1 MSEILAFIKAHRRD
15 IIITASALAA
25 SLVVMLLIPALI
37 VGNAPSTAGMLACI
51 ALFFAVDPAFC
62 LAAAIFAGWDLRRRW
77 FTALFPPL
85 AFLISTG
92 AVFGRRLHVLFR
104 DIPRNMPDSHPG
116 NSPCKEIRTLRK
128 LTNIYPQKYQQEN
141 KMPENNEK
149 EPQYKS
155 ILSDDD
161 GTAPRPIR
169 KKQRDPMA
177 EVRREIEEQQRQQ
190 REKAELLK
198 LRQGLIDE
206 SDEIPEDEPP
216 KFEKPT
222 GAKAVENFFYHYK
235 WRLIGII
242 FTVALLTFMI
252 IQTVTREKKDLYVL
266 AISTTG
272 SSGIYA
278 KTHDIEVALERY
290 CPDFDGN
297 GKVHVGVNFIDLST
311 EGGYSEY
318 TDAQNEKFSAE
329 LFSGD
334 SQLYLTD
341 EGIITLI
348 NRIAA
353 SGETEEAAAEEADG
367 QIIQFFT
374 DFSGEYPDAVLY
386 DGCGLQLNTTGF
398 VDEARWKSC
407 PDTVGL
413 YLRDTFENMMGN
425 NEKTAEQR
433 ERARIVYE
441 NIING
446 NVVNPD
452 WQGS

>member
-1 MSEILAFIKAHRRD
+1 
-15 IIITASALAA
+15 
-25 SLVVMLLIPALI
+25 
-37 VGNAPSTAGMLACI
+37 
-51 ALFFAVDPAFC
+51 
-62 LAAAIFAGWDLRRRW
+62 
-77 FTALFPPL
+77 
-85 AFLISTG
+85 
-92 AVFGRRLHVLFR
+92 
-104 DIPRNMPDSHPG
+104 
-116 NSPCKEIRTLRK
+116 
-128 LTNIYPQKYQQEN
+128 
-141 KMPENNEK
+141 MPENNEK

-222 GAKAVENFFYHYK
+222 GAKAVENFFYH
-235 WRLIGII
+235 
-242 FTVALLTFMI
+242 FTVALLTFMT

-374 DFSGEYPDAVLY
+374 DFSGEYPEAVLY

>member
-1 MSEILAFIKAHRRD
+1 
-15 IIITASALAA
+15 
-25 SLVVMLLIPALI
+25 
-37 VGNAPSTAGMLACI
+37 
-51 ALFFAVDPAFC
+51 
-62 LAAAIFAGWDLRRRW
+62 
-77 FTALFPPL
+77 
-85 AFLISTG
+85 
-92 AVFGRRLHVLFR
+92 
-104 DIPRNMPDSHPG
+104 
-116 NSPCKEIRTLRK
+116 
-128 LTNIYPQKYQQEN
+128 
-141 KMPENNEK
+141 MPENNEK

-161 GTAPRPIR
+161 GTASTPIR

-374 DFSGEYPDAVLY
+374 DFSGEYPGRRAV
-386 DGCGLQLNTTGF
+386 
-398 VDEARWKSC
+398 RR
-407 PDTVGL
+407 
-413 YLRDTFENMMGN
+413 LRF
-425 NEKTAEQR
+425 AAQHH
-433 ERARIVYE
+433 RIR
-441 NIING
+441 
-446 NVVNPD
+446 
-452 WQGS
+452 

>member
-1 MSEILAFIKAHRRD
+1 MPAAVPRR
-15 IIITASALAA
+15 
-25 SLVVMLLIPALI
+25 
-37 VGNAPSTAGMLACI
+37 APSC
-51 ALFFAVDPAFC
+51 
-62 LAAAIFAGWDLRRRW
+62 
-77 FTALFPPL
+77 
-85 AFLISTG
+85 
-92 AVFGRRLHVLFR
+92 
-104 DIPRNMPDSHPG
+104 
-116 NSPCKEIRTLRK
+116 
-128 LTNIYPQKYQQEN
+128 
-141 KMPENNEK
+141 
-149 EPQYKS
+149 
-155 ILSDDD
+155 
-161 GTAPRPIR
+161 
-169 KKQRDPMA
+169 
-177 EVRREIEEQQRQQ
+177 
-190 REKAELLK
+190 
-198 LRQGLIDE
+198 
-206 SDEIPEDEPP
+206 
-216 KFEKPT
+216 

-242 FTVALLTFMI
+242 FTVVLLTFMT
-252 IQTVTREKKDLYVL
+252 IQAVTREKKDLYVL

>member
-1 MSEILAFIKAHRRD
+1 MKATKSQRTSRR
-15 IIITASALAA
+15 S
-25 SLVVMLLIPALI
+25 SKSQPARK
-37 VGNAPSTAGMLACI
+37 PS
-51 ALFFAVDPAFC
+51 
-62 LAAAIFAGWDLRRRW
+62 R
-77 FTALFPPL
+77 
-85 AFLISTG
+85 IS
-92 AVFGRRLHVLFR
+92 
-104 DIPRNMPDSHPG
+104 
-116 NSPCKEIRTLRK
+116 
-128 LTNIYPQKYQQEN
+128 
-141 KMPENNEK
+141 
-149 EPQYKS
+149 
-155 ILSDDD
+155 
-161 GTAPRPIR
+161 
-169 KKQRDPMA
+169 
-177 EVRREIEEQQRQQ
+177 
-190 REKAELLK
+190 
-198 LRQGLIDE
+198 
-206 SDEIPEDEPP
+206 
-216 KFEKPT
+216 
-222 GAKAVENFFYHYK
+222 YK

-242 FTVALLTFMI
+242 FTVALLTFMT

-374 DFSGEYPDAVLY
+374 DFSGEYPPCCTTAAV
-386 DGCGLQLNTTGF
+386 C
-398 VDEARWKSC
+398 SSIP
-407 PDTVGL
+407 PDSLTKHAG
-413 YLRDTFENMMGN
+413 R
-425 NEKTAEQR
+425 A
-433 ERARIVYE
+433 ARIPWVCTSV
-441 NIING
+441 IR
-446 NVVNPD
+446 
-452 WQGS
+452 SKT

>member
-1 MSEILAFIKAHRRD
+1 
-15 IIITASALAA
+15 
-25 SLVVMLLIPALI
+25 
-37 VGNAPSTAGMLACI
+37 
-51 ALFFAVDPAFC
+51 
-62 LAAAIFAGWDLRRRW
+62 
-77 FTALFPPL
+77 
-85 AFLISTG
+85 
-92 AVFGRRLHVLFR
+92 
-104 DIPRNMPDSHPG
+104 
-116 NSPCKEIRTLRK
+116 
-128 LTNIYPQKYQQEN
+128 
-141 KMPENNEK
+141 MPENNEKTPEK

-206 SDEIPEDEPP
+206 SDE
-216 KFEKPT
+216 KPT

-242 FTVALLTFMI
+242 FTVALLTFMT

-374 DFSGEYPDAVLY
+374 
-386 DGCGLQLNTTGF
+386 GLQLNTTGF

>member
-1 MSEILAFIKAHRRD
+1 
-15 IIITASALAA
+15 
-25 SLVVMLLIPALI
+25 
-37 VGNAPSTAGMLACI
+37 
-51 ALFFAVDPAFC
+51 
-62 LAAAIFAGWDLRRRW
+62 
-77 FTALFPPL
+77 
-85 AFLISTG
+85 
-92 AVFGRRLHVLFR
+92 
-104 DIPRNMPDSHPG
+104 
-116 NSPCKEIRTLRK
+116 
-128 LTNIYPQKYQQEN
+128 
-141 KMPENNEK
+141 MPENHENNTEK

-155 ILSDDD
+155 ILADDD

-169 KKQRDPMA
+169 KKKRDPMA

-216 KFEKPT
+216 KYEKPT

-242 FTVALLTFMI
+242 FVVALLTFMT

-278 KTHDIEVALERY
+278 KTHDIEVAFERY

-341 EGIITLI
+341 EGIIKLI

-374 DFSGEYPDAVLY
+374 DFSEEYPDAVLY

-398 VDEARWKSC
+398 TEEARWKSC

-413 YLRDTFENMMGN
+413 YLRDTFQNMMGN